1 MNWTGNLPFN
11 WFDLT
16 VVLMLVVGYTRGK
29 KNGMSQ
35 ESPSRPEMGGLGR
48 GDRDRLR
55 TARSLGGVH
64 FENRQTLR
72 LPAFLLPGGFRDP
85 LRFRIHQRTL
95 GEKLKGSDA
104 FGQSG
109 IYLAMPAGMLRF
121 ACITLFLLALLNARY
136 YTTAEVK
143 AMNKYQNDNYGSN
156 FFPTLSSVQDD
167 VFTKSFLGK
176 QIKEHMSFLLIKP
189 TAPVPARKRRA
200 RHGQAQERVFSRC
213 HAQRVY
219 LVVVPA

>member
-11 WFDLT
+11 WFDLA

-35 ESPSRPEMGGLGR
+35 ESMAVLKWVALVVVTAIVYEPLGLW
-48 GDRDRLR
+48 
-55 TARSLGGVH
+55 AAS
-64 FENRQTLR
+64 TLKIGK
-72 LPAFLLPGGFRDP
+72 LFAFLLSYCLVASVILCAFV
-85 LRFRIHQRTL
+85 FINRTL

-104 FGQSG
+104 FGKAEF
-109 IYLAMPAGMLRF
+109 YLAMPAGMLRF
-121 ACITLFLLALLNARY
+121 ACITLVLLALLNARY

-143 AMNKYQNDNYGSN
+143 AMTKYQDDNYGSN

-167 VFTKSFLGK
+167 VFMKSFLGK

-189 TAPVPARKRRA
+189 TAPVPTRT
-200 RHGQAQERVFSRC
+200 G
-213 HAQRVY
+213 
-219 LVVVPA
+219 VPATVKRK